1 MLISSSNVANKDN
14 MSMFCYFIKCFR
26 DYFDCKGI
34 ASRKE
39 YWSFILFQSLL
50 IFWLL
55 IVIAVFTLFLE
66 QNTNVITLTLM
77 VYVIML
83 PSLVPSVTVTIRRM
97 NALKKKWVLLL
108 PLLIIY
114 GLSAIMPLT
123 SYADSSLEWIVGGI
137 SIITYL
143 YYVIFFFSRKS
154 IVNTEVTT

>member
-1 MLISSSNVANKDN
+1 MSISSSSESNKDN

-39 YWSFILFQSLL
+39 YWSFILFQILL

-55 IVIAVFTLFLE
+55 IGVAVFMLFLE
-66 QNTNVITLTLM
+66 QNTNATTLTLM
-77 VYVIML
+77 VSAIML
-83 PSLVPSVTVTIRRM
+83 PTLVPSVTVTIRRM

-108 PLLIIY
+108 PLMIIC
-114 GLSAIMPLT
+114 GLSAIIPLT
-123 SYADSSLEWIVGGI
+123 SYADSSLEWIVGI
-137 SIITYL
+137 VSIITYL

-154 IVNTEVTT
+154 ISNAEITT